1 MSWRSLG
8 AFSISISLWA
18 ACGDAGGG
26 SQSGGGSDGDS
37 SGDAGSDGG
46 GATADASDGDPT
58 SAGSEGPGTTT
69 GAPTTGATGTT
80 DGSGTTGD
88 PGFGPG
94 PWDHGIFIPPEPQKD
109 GDPALGYEALLTKGY
124 VSCGVPWGLWPLV
137 KPIVGTWAERG
148 PLPGRTGKNAE
159 VPYHWTV
166 HNKNGADIVSQNCL
180 QCHAG
185 SFNGQ
190 LIVGLGTADFD
201 FTDDISQMLQNV
213 WIPDIPIPG
222 LEEFTRFLNRTKA
235 LGPETV
241 MRTVGTNPAEM
252 IAVTL
257 VAHRDKDT
265 LEWYDELQYPL
276 PDMTVASDPPPWW
289 RAKKKNA
296 LFYNGMA
303 RGDHRGTMMLASA
316 LCTDSVAE
324 AEQIDSYFHHIQ
336 AFIRSVQAPKY
347 PLAIDAALA
356 NEGEV
361 VFLANCAGCHG
372 TYAADDSQDTYPNL
386 LFPLDVIGT
395 DPVVAEGGTKY
406 APYLVDWYNDSWFG
420 KITRMEPANPFPGY
434 MAPPLDGVWAT
445 GPFLHNGSVPTIELV
460 LDSTRRPK
468 YWRRVD
474 LDSTNFDE
482 DALGW
487 PFVELPYGQ
496 VGASDDERK
505 FVYDTT
511 FIAHSNAGHTF
522 GDHLTD
528 AQRRAVLEYLKTL

>member
-1 MSWRSLG
+1 MLWRRSGTVGLSL
-8 AFSISISLWA
+8 LLA

-26 SQSGGGSDGDS
+26 PQGGASDGATSGGDTSGGSDAGASAAPSTGSTGD
-37 SGDAGSDGG
+37 DGG
-46 GATADASDGDPT
+46 TA
-58 SAGSEGPGTTT
+58 
-69 GAPTTGATGTT
+69 GAPTTS
-80 DGSGTTGD
+80 GSGGDSTTGEE
-88 PGFGPG
+88 GFGPG
-94 PWDHGIFIPPEPQKD
+94 PWDHGVYIPPEPQKD

-137 KPIVGTWAERG
+137 KPLIGVWGERP

-159 VPYHWTV
+159 VPYHWNV
-166 HNKNGADIVSQNCL
+166 HSKNGVDIVSQNCL

-201 FTDDISQMLQNV
+201 FTDDISQLLTNV

-235 LGPETV
+235 LGPQTV

-252 IAVTL
+252 IAVSL

-265 LEWYDELQYPL
+265 LAWHDEQQYPI
-276 PDMTVASDPPPWW
+276 PEMYVASDPPPWW
-289 RAKKKNA
+289 RAKKKHA

-316 LCTDSVAE
+316 LCTDTVEE
-324 AEQIDSYFHHIQ
+324 AAQIDSYFHHVQ

-347 PLAIDAALA
+347 PFAIDAALA
-356 NEGEV
+356 KEGEG

-372 TYAADDSQDTYPNL
+372 TYAADEAQETYPNL

-406 APYLVDWYNDSWFG
+406 APYLVDWYNESFYG
-420 KITRMEPANPFPGY
+420 KITRMEPDDPFPGY
-434 MAPPLDGVWAT
+434 MAPPLDGIWAT

-468 YWRRVD
+468 YWKRVD
-474 LDSTNFDE
+474 FDSTNFDE

-496 VGASDDERK
+496 IGAPDAERK
-505 FVYDTT
+505 FIYDTT
-511 FIAHSNAGHTF
+511 LLAHSNTGHTF
-522 GDHLTD
+522 GDHLTT